1 MKYSLL
7 TNNISGDRSQ
17 TEEWSNLLFINPL
30 SLSFSSIW
38 INIHKQPLW
47 STLCSK
53 VKNQDIYIYI
63 FLNNTHTKINKLCK
77 NKSESAKV
85 NITCFFYLVYRTKYT
100 DKTEW
105 MSNKT
110 AGKVQDQQCYFFF
123 LHTSR
128 TTVHQMVWQ
137 GRKLKE

>member
-53 VKNQDIYIYI
+53 VKKKTR
-63 FLNNTHTKINKLCK
+63 FKKKKNNTKINKLCK
-77 NKSESAKV
+77 NKSESAKI

-128 TTVHQMVWQ
+128 TTVHQMVWL